1 MDKRYKPMT
10 PIEQMKKRLEVLET
24 INNNPDWE
32 FYQIASYIRKE
43 LHLTLTEMSKITKIA
58 AQTLQKMEQPNSNP
72 TLESINK
79 LLNAFG
85 LKFIVRSK

>member
-10 PIEQMKKRLEVLET
+10 PIEQMNKRLQVLEH
-24 INNNPDWE
+24 INNHPDLE

-58 AQTLQKMEQPNSNP
+58 PQTLQKIEQPNSNP
-72 TLESINK
+72 TLDSINK
-79 LLNAFG
+79 FLNAFG
-85 LKFIVRSK
+85 LKFIIKSK